1 MERWLIL
8 VWSFLFALLGEA
20 QVRVSAWPEGKDG
33 LERSPDYDVTVKSL
47 AGGSGN
53 GYGYLI
59 YGVMWIPDMC
69 AMLRLLNSRWKSRG
83 GPSEELPHRCMGR
96 EWQMQVKVKPSSRG
110 IACRQVDARTVEF
123 TLHRPEFLS
132 VEFNGERK
140 QNLHIFANDMFAR
153 DLYGEE
159 PDAINWKGKERT
171 RRV

>member
-47 AGGSGN
+47 AGGSGEWIRVPNLRCDVDTRHVRHASFAEFEMGSPVVVRVKNCRTDAWDGN
-53 GYGYLI
+53 G
-59 YGVMWIPDMC
+59 
-69 AMLRLLNSRWKSRG
+69 K
-83 GPSEELPHRCMGR
+83 
-96 EWQMQVKVKPSSRG
+96 MQVKVKPSSRG

-140 QNLHIFANDMFAR
+140 QNLHIFANNQNIIFSITT
-153 DLYGEE
+153 LKV
-159 PDAINWKGKERT
+159 IT
-171 RRV
+171 